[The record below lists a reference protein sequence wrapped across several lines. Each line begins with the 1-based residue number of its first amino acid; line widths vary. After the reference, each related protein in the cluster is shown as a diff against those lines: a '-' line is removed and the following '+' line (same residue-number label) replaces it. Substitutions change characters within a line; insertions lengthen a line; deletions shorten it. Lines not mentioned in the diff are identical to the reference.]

1 MTDSHFLPH
10 GESLRR
16 AIQWI
21 SDHEKY
27 DQQAI
32 EQASVQFD
40 LTPQE
45 EAFLQRHFKVEPARK
60 SDQDET

>member
-1 MTDSHFLPH
+1 MSDSPLLPH
-10 GESLRR
+10 GETLRR

-21 SDHEKY
+21 SDHGQY

-32 EQASVQFD
+32 EKASIQFD

-45 EAFLQRHFKVEPARK
+45 EAFLLRHFSVGSGKNTDADK
-60 SDQDET
+60 